1 MFKQIQYPVEFKLH
15 VIGRAKECMNLSKVS
30 TEFNVDRK
38 CIRCWLEKEV
48 EYIELDKGRIKIDG
62 GGRHLISTTIRR
74 SFIRACQ

>member
-1 MFKQIQYPVEFKLH
+1 
-15 VIGRAKECMNLSKVS
+15 MNLSKVS

-62 GGRHLISTTIRR
+62 GGRHLISTELEDLLLEHVSDYRLEKKRVSRNMIVH
-74 SFIRACQ
+74 C